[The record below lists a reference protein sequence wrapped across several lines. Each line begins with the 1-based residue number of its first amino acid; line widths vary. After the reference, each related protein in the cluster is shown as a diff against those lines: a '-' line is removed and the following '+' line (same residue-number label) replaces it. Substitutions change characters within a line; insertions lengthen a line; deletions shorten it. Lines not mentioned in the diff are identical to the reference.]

1 MTTDNRGADR
11 RRHQRRRRS
20 PRSSRIR
27 RAGEKPRLL
36 VENCNPD
43 QTVAALRDLL
53 AGAGGL
59 YDRGVPVRL
68 AFDQIQR
75 GTVAQMMTPDALVLM
90 AHTIC
95 RPYVLKARQD
105 GTVAEVNARLPRSLA
120 VMYLDWRG
128 EWRLPPLNG
137 IASAPLLQD
146 DGTINS
152 TQGYDL
158 TTGMWC
164 ENVPDLTGLVPE
176 CPTKDDA
183 AVALLLDPRDLQDI
197 LLRRCRDHRA
207 RRRRRGHSRHIQSAR
222 KRRSPRSWSH
232 CSRRFAGRA
241 CTSPRA
247 CCCGQRP
254 CRVRAPA
261 RACSPAASALLPSG
275 GSRTP

>member
-1 MTTDNRGADR
+1 M
-11 RRHQRRRRS
+11 
-20 PRSSRIR
+20 
-27 RAGEKPRLL
+27 

-75 GTVAQMMTPDALVLM
+75 GTVAQIMTPDALVLM

-95 RPYVLKARQD
+95 RPYVLKARKD
-105 GTVAEVNARLPRSLA
+105 GTIAEVDARLPRSLA

-176 CPTKDDA
+176 RPTKDDA
-183 AVALLLDPRDLQDI
+183 AVALRLIRETFKTFCFADAETIEPAAGGVATVDTSKAPGRDEVLVPGRI
-197 LLRRCRDHRA
+197 AHGGLPA
-207 RRRRRGHSRHIQSAR
+207 
-222 KRRSPRSWSH
+222 
-232 CSRRFAGRA
+232 RA
-241 CTSPRA
+241 CTSLRA
-247 CCCGQRP
+247 CCCGRRP

>member
-1 MTTDNRGADR
+1 VTSHNEE
-11 RRHQRRRRS
+11 
-20 PRSSRIR
+20 RIVDAIDDAEEVHDPAASDER
-27 RAGEKPRLL
+27 GEKPRLL
-36 VENCNPD
+36 VENCSPD
-43 QTVAALRDLL
+43 QTVAALRDSL

-68 AFDQIQR
+68 VFDQIQR

-95 RPYVLKARQD
+95 RPYILKERRD

-137 IASAPLLQD
+137 IASAPQLQD

-164 ENVPDLTGLVPE
+164 ENVPDLTGLVSAKPSMDNAAAALRLIRE
-176 CPTKDDA
+176 TFNTFCFADA
-183 AVALLLDPRDLQDI
+183 GTIEPVSAAWP
-197 LLRRCRDHRA
+197 
-207 RRRRRGHSRHIQSAR
+207 QSTHP
-222 KRRSPRSWSH
+222 KRREETSPRSWSH

-241 CTSPRA
+241 CTSHRA

-254 CRVRAPA
+254 CRVLAPA
-261 RACSPAASALLPSG
+261 RACSPAASALLPLG
-275 GSRTP
+275 GSRMR